1 METLF
6 DFNWYVVIA
15 TLLFIAFDF
24 ATGFIQAVANK
35 EVKSEK
41 LRQGLFHKCGFVFAI
56 MFGILVE
63 WSLQFVDLGFTVPV
77 ATAVCAYIC
86 LTEVT
91 SILENLGKLS
101 PELAQTGFMS
111 IFDQHEPNDDN
122 DESEG

>member
-1 METLF
+1 METLLG
-6 DFNWYVVIA
+6 FNWYVVIA

-41 LRQGLFHKCGFVFAI
+41 LRQGLFHKCGFVLAI
-56 MFGILVE
+56 VFGILVE
-63 WSLQFVDLGFTVPV
+63 WSLQFVDLGFDVPV
-77 ATAVCAYIC
+77 AIAVCGYIC

-111 IFDQHEPNDDN
+111 IFEQHNPN
-122 DESEG
+122 ESEGE